1 MVDINI
7 PDVVREVTQAFE
19 RYERALVGN
28 DIAVL
33 NELFWDSP
41 LTLRYGATENLYGA
55 EQIAAFRKSRP
66 SVDLARSLGKTVI
79 TTYGRD
85 FATANCEFSREHPSR
100 SGRQSQTWLRTDAGW
115 RIVAAHVSMIQS

>member
-1 MVDINI
+1 MVEINI
-7 PDVVREVTQAFE
+7 PDVVVEVTQAFQ
-19 RYERALVGN
+19 RYEQALISN

-41 LTLRYGATENLYGA
+41 HTMRFGATENLYGA
-55 EQIAAFRKSRP
+55 EQIAAFRRSRP

-85 FATANCEFSREHPSR
+85 FATANCEFSRDNPSR

-115 RIVAAHVSMIQS
+115 RIVAAHVSMIQT

>member
-1 MVDINI
+1 MVEINI
-7 PDVVREVTQAFE
+7 PEVVREVTQAFE
-19 RYERALVGN
+19 RYEQALVGN

-55 EQIAAFRKSRP
+55 DQIAAFRKSRP
-66 SVDLARSLGKTVI
+66 SSDLARRLGTTVI

-85 FATANCEFSREHPSR
+85 FATADCEFSRENPSR
-100 SGRQSQTWLRTDAGW
+100 SGRQSQTWLRTYAGW
-115 RIVAAHVSMIQS
+115 RIVAAHVSMLQN